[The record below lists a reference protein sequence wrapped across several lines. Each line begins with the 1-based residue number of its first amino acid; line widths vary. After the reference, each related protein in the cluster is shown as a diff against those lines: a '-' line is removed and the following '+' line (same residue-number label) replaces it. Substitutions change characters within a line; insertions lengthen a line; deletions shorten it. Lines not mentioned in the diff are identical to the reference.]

1 MFNLST
7 QEVVLSIENSS
18 LVNLEGLLYQEYTN
32 FFGKNFISP
41 DIKGRSFVKLEKQE
55 HLPRVRLDYNDDLM
69 KKIRIFFMNKKI
81 TDALAKKFNTYLKFE
96 SVDIWVD
103 NKNYSLDPHIDDSR
117 IKLALQ
123 IYLGDDNK
131 GTSLYRDGNIV
142 KTFEYN
148 FNSGYALLN
157 NQKSL
162 HGIDGNIDKDG
173 RISLY
178 ARYS

>member
-1 MFNLST
+1 MYKR
-7 QEVVLSIENSS
+7 Q
-18 LVNLEGLLYQEYTN
+18 
-32 FFGKNFISP
+32 
-41 DIKGRSFVKLEKQE
+41 
-55 HLPRVRLDYNDDLM
+55 
-69 KKIRIFFMNKKI
+69 
-81 TDALAKKFNTYLKFE
+81 LKFE

>member
-7 QEVVLSIENSS
+7 QEVVLSIKNST

-32 FFGKNFISP
+32 FFGKNFVAP
-41 DIKGRSFVKLEKQE
+41 DIKGRSFVKLERQE
-55 HLPRVRLDYNDDLM
+55 HLPRVRLDYNDQLM
-69 KKIRIFFMNKKI
+69 RRIRIFFMNKNI
-81 TDALAKKFNTYLKFE
+81 TNALATKFNTYLKFE

-103 NKNYSLDPHIDDSR
+103 NKDYSLTPHVDDSR

-123 IYLGDDNK
+123 IYLGDNNK
-131 GTSLYRDGNIV
+131 GRSLYNEDNIV
-142 KTFEYN
+142 KTFEYK

-157 NQKSL
+157 NAKSL